1 VKEKKENQ
9 VHVFDYSPST
19 LEEKNTND
27 INECIPYKDTNT
39 VTWINVDSA
48 PPIHFLEKLRLGFE
62 LHPVIENDILATQQR
77 PKLEVLD
84 KYLFF
89 RTKMMR
95 VDAMRKIHQE
105 QISMVVAQRFL
116 LTFQEGVKGDT
127 FEPVRTLIR
136 NGEHRIRKHGTDY
149 LCYELIDSVVDG
161 YFEVLELCSTRID
174 EVERE
179 IVRDI
184 NPKSLRAL
192 DSLRRELMTLRK
204 TAWPMREIITNIER
218 DSSTLIKSGTQIY
231 FRNVFTKLVQ
241 VTENIDT
248 YREMISSLQDFYHMK
263 VNGRTNEVM
272 KFLTVIT
279 TIFMPLTLFVG
290 YFGSNFTHLP
300 FIDSPYAPG
309 ASLLAMAGLVVA
321 MLAYF
326 KYKQWL

>member
-1 VKEKKENQ
+1 MNQ
-9 VHVFDYSPST
+9 VHVFDFSPSSF
-19 LEEKNTND
+19 EEKDTTD
-27 INECIPYKDTNT
+27 INECIPYKDTDT

-62 LHPVIENDILATQQR
+62 LHPVIESDILATEQR
-77 PKLEVLD
+77 PKLETLD

-89 RTKMMR
+89 RTKMFR
-95 VDAMRKIHQE
+95 VDDARKIHQE

-127 FEPVRTLIR
+127 FEPVRALIR
-136 NGEHRIRKHGTDY
+136 SGEHRIRKHGTDY
-149 LCYELIDSVVDG
+149 LCYELIDSIVDG
-161 YFEVLELCSTRID
+161 FFEVLELSGTRID
-174 EVERE
+174 EIEHE

-192 DSLRRELMTLRK
+192 DHLKRELMTLRK
-204 TAWPMREIITNIER
+204 IAWPMREIITNIER
-218 DSSTLIKSGTQIY
+218 GASPLIKSSTQIY
-231 FRNVFTKLVQ
+231 FRNVLTKLVQ

-248 YREMISSLQDFYHMK
+248 NREMISGLQDFYHMK

-272 KFLTVIT
+272 KFLTIIT

-290 YFGSNFTHLP
+290 FFGVNFTHLP
-300 FIDSPYAPG
+300 FVESPYAPG
-309 ASLLAMAGLVVA
+309 GSLLIMAGLVIG
-321 MLAYF
+321 MLTYF